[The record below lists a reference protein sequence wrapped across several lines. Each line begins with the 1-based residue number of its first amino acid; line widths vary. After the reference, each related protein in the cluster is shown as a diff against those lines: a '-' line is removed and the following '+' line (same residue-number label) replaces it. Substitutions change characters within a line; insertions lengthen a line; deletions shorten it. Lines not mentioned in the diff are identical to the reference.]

1 MKFSSPS
8 RNFSSVSPKKV
19 INSSKS
25 NASISSIKVKVGLA
39 SNSGGPAAFAA
50 SVYVYI
56 HMFPKSF
63 CYNLSGPSS
72 TVIFT
77 GRNSW
82 PICFL
87 SIMFFTDHFVMQLHM
102 NEFFYHAAVSFF
114 YKDEKNFNLAL
125 FYCQR
130 QTFFESIINVCRTKI
145 SAEDPVDREYWH
157 NLQFG

>member
-1 MKFSSPS
+1 
-8 RNFSSVSPKKV
+8 
-19 INSSKS
+19 
-25 NASISSIKVKVGLA
+25 
-39 SNSGGPAAFAA
+39 
-50 SVYVYI
+50 
-56 HMFPKSF
+56 
-63 CYNLSGPSS
+63 
-72 TVIFT
+72 
-77 GRNSW
+77 
-82 PICFL
+82 
-87 SIMFFTDHFVMQLHM
+87 MFFTDHFVMQLHM

>member
-19 INSSKS
+19 INSSES
-25 NASISSIKVKVGLA
+25 NASISCIKVKVGLA
-39 SNSGGPAAFAA
+39 SNSGGSAAFAA
-50 SVYVYI
+50 AVNVYI

-87 SIMFFTDHFVMQLHM
+87 SIMFF
-102 NEFFYHAAVSFF
+102 N
-114 YKDEKNFNLAL
+114 
-125 FYCQR
+125 
-130 QTFFESIINVCRTKI
+130 
-145 SAEDPVDREYWH
+145 
-157 NLQFG
+157 

>member
-1 MKFSSPS
+1 MKFSSSS

-19 INSSKS
+19 VNSSKS
-25 NASISSIKVKVGLA
+25 NASIPSIKVKVGLA
-39 SNSGGPAAFAA
+39 SNSGGPASFAA

-56 HMFPKSF
+56 HMFPKRF

-87 SIMFFTDHFVMQLHM
+87 SLMFFTAHFVMQLHM
-102 NEFFYHAAVSFF
+102 NEFFIMLQLVFSIRMKKILTLPCFTINDKRF
-114 YKDEKNFNLAL
+114 LNL
-125 FYCQR
+125 
-130 QTFFESIINVCRTKI
+130 S
-145 SAEDPVDREYWH
+145 
-157 NLQFG
+157 